1 MITITYQAYAAHS
14 KKELNKNRTYT
25 AENRKYLV
33 VRNMKDVILLYTHVI
48 LQL

>member
-1 MITITYQAYAAHS
+1 MITITYRAYAAHS
-14 KKELNKNRTYT
+14 KKELNKNHIYT
-25 AENRKYLV
+25 VENQKYLV